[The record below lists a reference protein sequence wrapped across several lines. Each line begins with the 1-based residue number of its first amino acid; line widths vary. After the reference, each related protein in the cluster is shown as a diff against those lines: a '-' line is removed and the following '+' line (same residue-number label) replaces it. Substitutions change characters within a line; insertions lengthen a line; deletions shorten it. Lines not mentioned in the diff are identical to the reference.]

1 MNKFIVTSDGR
12 FRFGD
17 VNLHKDL
24 LLPGE
29 DCIGGGMYEFDT
41 ISSRM
46 LLWGKSYDFGRVK
59 WTWINTLILP
69 SSLRGL
75 RLEYEDL
82 PLSDFTSLTYA
93 E

>member
-1 MNKFIVTSDGR
+1 MNKFIVTSEGR

-24 LLPGE
+24 LHPGE

-41 ISSRM
+41 IGGRM

-59 WTWINTLILP
+59 WTWIDTLILP
-69 SSLRGL
+69 ATLRGL

-82 PLSDFTSLTYA
+82 PLSDFTTLTYA
-93 E
+93 D